1 MTTQSSL
8 TTPFPAIF
16 LGIDLGSV
24 SVKLAALS
32 SDHALFKALADLPA
46 KKGDRR
52 ATAAF
57 RRAPIQ
63 SEYSSLNQQALLL
76 SGYRRIFGDPARA
89 TFDLI
94 REFCAALGEAV
105 KYKDHTIV
113 DNPLSLIPRI
123 RVTGSGAKLIAASLG
138 AAEENEFKA
147 IAIGTSLLYPDVQS
161 IFEMGGQ
168 SSKFIRIERET
179 ANQLAAI
186 VDYET
191 NGDCAAGT
199 GSFLDQQATRMRYQ
213 VEDIGAL
220 VAGVESP
227 ARVAGRCSVFAKS
240 DMIHAQ
246 QKGFTPP
253 QILKGL
259 CDAVARNFKG
269 SITKGKKVVPQVAFV
284 GGVSQNIGVV
294 ESMRELFEFGEMDL
308 MVPGEYA
315 WLGAVGAAA
324 LASLDEGW
332 QKSGEARLAAG
343 GERRAYR
350 QAGRAPVLRLESKAA
365 CLPSSTAADFPT
377 QTMLSMEQVLLL
389 RHQAKP
395 YQWPAGGTPVRSYL
409 GIDIGSVSTNLTVL
423 DDDGNL
429 LKEIYLRTE
438 SRPIEVVNRGLKE
451 IREEL
456 GGRIVIAGVGTTGS
470 GRELIGELIG
480 ADTVNDE
487 ITAHKAGA
495 LHISEKLI
503 GEKVDTI
510 FEIGGQDSKYISI
523 DDGVVVDFAMNEA
536 CAAGTGSFLEE
547 QAEKLGIKIK
557 DEFSR
562 LALSS
567 ERPVRLGERCTVFME
582 QDVTAYLQRGAEKKD
597 LVAGLAYSIALN
609 YLNRVVRGRKIGNV
623 IYFQGGTAYNDAV
636 AAAFSKVLDKR
647 IIVPP
652 HNGVIGAIG
661 MSLLARDKVRATG
674 AKTGFRGYNLEQ
686 VDYSIR
692 EFVCRACSNYCDMQE
707 FKVDGVKTY
716 WGDKCSDKFRKRAKV
731 ERQPIIRDLIE
742 LREQWLLEGYEEP
755 AGGRVTVGIPRA
767 ISYFEHFPLWHGFFH
782 ELGCD
787 VQISEKTNRKIAQDG
802 IDLTIAEP
810 CFPIKISHG
819 HVQDLF
825 DKRVDFIF
833 LPNLLDSESPQEGLE
848 SHWCP
853 WNQTLPFVIQSVPGF
868 EEERKKL
875 LIPSLHFRLGPEQV
889 AKEMEVLAAPLQKSK
904 AEIHR
909 AFQAGRAALNAFSE
923 KLQAEGRRA
932 IEQLKARDEG
942 GIILVGRYYN
952 LYDRS
957 VNLDIPG
964 KLKDLYGVNVI
975 PQDFLP
981 LDEIDIRDVN
991 SNMFWNSGRR
1001 ILAAARLARDY
1012 PKLHLIYITN
1022 FKCGPDS
1029 FIKHFVNAAA
1039 EKPFLAL
1046 QFDGHSNDAGFL
1058 TRCEAYL
1065 HSKGMIQ

>member
-1 MTTQSSL
+1 MTVQSSS
-8 TTPFPAIF
+8 TCREVF

-32 SDHALFKALADLPA
+32 SDRELFAVLADLSTGRSNGGNA
-46 KKGDRR
+46 KAAAQFR
-52 ATAAF
+52 AI
-57 RRAPIQ
+57 PIL
-63 SEYSSLNQQALLL
+63 SAHSTLTEHTLLL
-76 SGYRRIFGDPARA
+76 SSYQRIFGDPARA

-94 REFCAALGEAV
+94 RGFCGDLAEAMGARGLPV
-105 KYKDHTIV
+105 PSDILTL
-113 DNPLSLIPRI
+113 LSAI
-123 RVTGSGAKLIAASLG
+123 RVTGSGGKLIASALN
-138 AAEENEFKA
+138 AVDENEFKA
-147 IAIGTSLLYPDVQS
+147 IATGTSLLYPDVQS

-179 ANQLAAI
+179 ANPLAAI

-199 GSFLDQQATRMRYQ
+199 GSFLDQQATRMRFQ
-213 VEDIGAL
+213 VEEIGAR
-220 VAGVESP
+220 VADVGSA

-246 QKGFTPP
+246 QKGFTPA

-269 SITKGKKVVPQVAFV
+269 SITKGKKVVPRVAFI
-284 GGVSQNIGVV
+284 GGVSQNSGVF
-294 ESMRELFEFGEMDL
+294 ESMKELFQFDGEDFF
-308 MVPGEYA
+308 VPDEYA
-315 WLGAVGAAA
+315 WLGAVGVAA
-324 LASLDEGW
+324 LACLASRGTPEGFKPSVE
-332 QKSGEARLAAG
+332 KSGPGRGIVLEARA
-343 GERRAYR
+343 
-350 QAGRAPVLRLESKAA
+350 
-365 CLPSSTAADFPT
+365 STDFPT
-377 QTMLSMEQVLLL
+377 QRPLTMENVLLL
-389 RHQAKP
+389 RHRAEP
-395 YQWPAGGTPVRSYL
+395 YAWPADSRLIRTYL
-409 GIDIGSVSTNLTVL
+409 GVDIGSVSTNLTVV
-423 DDDGNL
+423 DDEGNL

-438 SRPIEVVNRGLKE
+438 SRPIEVVNRGLRE

-456 GGRIVIAGVGTTGS
+456 GDRIEIAGVGTTGS

-480 ADTVNDE
+480 ADTINDE
-487 ITAHKAGA
+487 ITAHKTGA
-495 LHISEKLI
+495 MHISQQLI
-503 GEKVDTI
+503 DEKVDTI

-547 QAEKLGIKIK
+547 QAEKLGIQIK
-557 DEFSR
+557 DEFAR
-562 LALSS
+562 LELHSKH
-567 ERPVRLGERCTVFME
+567 PIRLGERCTVFME
-582 QDVTAYLQRGAEKKD
+582 QDVTAFLQRGADKSD

-609 YLNRVVRGRKIGNV
+609 YLNRVVRGRKVGEV

-636 AAAFSKVLDKR
+636 AAAFSMILEKR
-647 IIVPP
+647 IVVPP

-661 MSLLARDKVRATG
+661 MSLLARDRVRATG
-674 AKTGFRGYNLEQ
+674 ASTHFRGYDLEK
-686 VDYSIR
+686 VDYTIR

-731 ERQPIIRDLIE
+731 DRQPVIRDLIE
-742 LREQWLLEGYEEP
+742 FREELLLRDYKEP
-755 AGGRVTVGIPRA
+755 AGGRLTVGVPRTVA
-767 ISYFEHFPLWHGFFH
+767 FFEHFPMWNRFFR
-782 ELGCD
+782 ELDID

-802 IDLTIAEP
+802 IDLTVAEP
-810 CFPIKISHG
+810 CFPIKIAHG
-819 HVQDLF
+819 HVQDLL
-825 DKRVDFIF
+825 DKRVDYIF
-833 LPNLLDSESPQEGLE
+833 VPNILDSESTQPDLE

-853 WNQTLPFVIQSVPGF
+853 WNQTLPFVLRSAPGF
-868 EEERKKL
+868 EDARAKL
-875 LIPSLHFRLGPEQV
+875 LLPTLHFRLGTERV
-889 AKEMEVLAAPLQKSK
+889 ARELAVLSEPLERTPRQI
-904 AEIHR
+904 AR
-909 AFQAGRAALNAFSE
+909 AFAAGCQALREFE
-923 KLQAEGRRA
+923 EELQREGRRSLQ
-932 IEQLKARDEG
+932 QLIDKNEG

-952 LYDRS
+952 IYDRS

-964 KLKDLYGVNVI
+964 KLKDLYGVNVL

-981 LDEIDIRDVN
+981 LDEVDIRDVN
-991 SNMFWNSGRR
+991 ENMFWNSGRR
-1001 ILAAARLARDY
+1001 ILAAAKLAREY

-1029 FIKHFVNAAA
+1029 FVKHFVNIAAG
-1039 EKPFLAL
+1039 KPYLAL

>member
-1 MTTQSSL
+1 MTAQSSP
-8 TTPFPAIF
+8 TPSGPDIF
-16 LGIDLGSV
+16 LGIDIGSV

-32 SDHALFKALADLPA
+32 R
-46 KKGDRR
+46 DRR
-52 ATAAF
+52 LFETLTHLSGISERRDASNPEPLSPAPAF
-57 RRAPIQ
+57 HCVPIH
-63 SEYSSLNQQALLL
+63 SEHSSLVHHTLLL
-76 SGYRRIFGDPARA
+76 SAYQRIYGDPARA
-89 TFDLI
+89 TFELI
-94 REFCAALGEAV
+94 QNFCDALGRAMALLGETAPA
-105 KYKDHTIV
+105 D
-113 DNPLSLIPRI
+113 LLELITRI
-123 RVTGSGAKLIAASLG
+123 RTTGSGSKLVSSALNAVN
-138 AAEENEFKA
+138 ENEFKA
-147 IAIGTSLLYPDVQS
+147 IAVGTSLLYPDVQT

-168 SSKFIRIERET
+168 SSKFIRIEREM
-179 ANQLAAI
+179 ANEMAAI

-213 VEDIGAL
+213 VEDIGGL
-220 VAGVESP
+220 VADVESP

-269 SITKGKKVVPQVAFV
+269 SITKSKKVVPQVAFI
-284 GGVSQNIGVV
+284 GGVSQNSGVV
-294 ESMRELFEFGEMDL
+294 ESMKELFDFEEDDFFVPAEF
-308 MVPGEYA
+308 A

-324 LASLDEGW
+324 LACIEERQ
-332 QKSGEARLAAG
+332 QKTQGPE
-343 GERRAYR
+343 
-350 QAGRAPVLRLESKAA
+350 PVDGKPHRVRLESK
-365 CLPSSTAADFPT
+365 STADLPT
-377 QTMLSMEQVLLL
+377 QSPLSMEKVLLL
-389 RHQAKP
+389 RDRAKP
-395 YQWPAGGTPVRSYL
+395 YQWPADGSRVRVYL
-409 GIDIGSVSTNLTVL
+409 GVDVGSVSTNLTL
-423 DDDGNL
+423 IDDEGNL

-438 SRPIEVVNRGLKE
+438 SRPIEVVNNGLRE
-451 IREEL
+451 IREEM
-456 GGRIVIAGVGTTGS
+456 GDRIEIAGVGTTGS

-480 ADTVNDE
+480 ADTINDE
-487 ITAHKAGA
+487 ITAHKTGA
-495 LHISEKLI
+495 MHISETLI

-523 DDGVVVDFAMNEA
+523 DDGIVVDFAMNEA

-557 DEFSR
+557 EEFSR

-567 ERPVRLGERCTVFME
+567 SRPVRLGERCTVFME
-582 QDVTAYLQRGAEKKD
+582 QDVTAFLQRGAEKKD
-597 LVAGLAYSIALN
+597 LVGGLAYSIALN
-609 YLNRVVRGRKIGNV
+609 YLNRVVRGRKVGDV
-623 IYFQGGTAYNDAV
+623 IYFQGGTAYNDSV
-636 AAAFSKVLDKR
+636 AAAFSIILNKR

-652 HNGVIGAIG
+652 HNGVIGAVG
-661 MSLLARDKVRATG
+661 MSLLARDRMRATQ
-674 AKTGFRGYNLEQ
+674 ARTHFRGYDLEE
-686 VDYSIR
+686 VDYTLR

-731 ERQPIIRDLIE
+731 DHQPVIRDLIE
-742 LREQWLLEGYEEP
+742 LREQYLLEGYEEP
-755 AGGRVTVGIPRA
+755 VGGRLTIGIPRA
-767 ISYFEHFPLWHGFFH
+767 ISYFEQFPLWNRFFR

-787 VQISEKTNRKIAQDG
+787 VQVSEKTNRKIAQDG
-802 IDLTIAEP
+802 IDLSVAEP
-810 CFPIKISHG
+810 CYPVRIAHG
-819 HVQDLF
+819 HVQDLL
-825 DKRVDFIF
+825 DKRVDYIF
-833 LPNLLDSESPQEGLE
+833 LPNILDSESTQEDVD

-853 WNQTLPFVIQSVPGF
+853 WNQTLPFVIQSAPGF
-868 EEERKKL
+868 EEERKRL
-875 LIPSLHFRLGPEQV
+875 MLPTIHFGLGADRV
-889 AKEMEVLAAPLQKSK
+889 ARELEVLAEPLKKSK
-904 AEIHR
+904 AEIRR
-909 AFQAGRAALNAFSE
+909 AFHAGRLALQSFITR
-923 KLQAEGRRA
+923 LQEEGQQA
-932 IEQLKARDEG
+932 IRQLKATGEG

-964 KLKDLYGVNVI
+964 KLKDLYGVNVL

-991 SNMFWNSGRR
+991 DNMFWNSGRR
-1001 ILAAARLARDY
+1001 ILAAAKLAREY

-1029 FIKHFVNAAA
+1029 FIKHFVNMAAD
-1039 EKPFLAL
+1039 KPFLAL

>member
-1 MTTQSSL
+1 MKVQSSPSQ
-8 TTPFPAIF
+8 TDPGIF
-16 LGIDLGSV
+16 LGIDIGSV

-32 SDHALFKALADLPA
+32 
-46 KKGDRR
+46 GDRR
-52 ATAAF
+52 LFQTLAHLPTAKAGATGTALPEGPGPAGAF
-57 RRAPIQ
+57 QCVPIH
-63 SEYSSLNQQALLL
+63 SEHSSLIHHALLL
-76 SGYRRIFGDPARA
+76 STYRRIYGDPTRA
-89 TFDLI
+89 AFDLI
-94 REFCAALGEAV
+94 REFCDALGRAMVVMGEVPPA
-105 KYKDHTIV
+105 D
-113 DNPLSLIPRI
+113 PLELITRI
-123 RVTGSGAKLIAASLG
+123 RVTGSGAKLVTSALHAVD
-138 AAEENEFKA
+138 ENEFKA
-147 IAIGTSLLYPDVQS
+147 IAIGTSLLYPDVQT

-168 SSKFIRIERET
+168 SSKFIRIEREM
-179 ANQLAAI
+179 ANELAAI

-213 VEDIGAL
+213 VEDIGGL
-220 VAGVESP
+220 VADVESP

-269 SITKGKKVVPQVAFV
+269 SITKSKKVVPQVAFI
-284 GGVSQNIGVV
+284 GGVSQNSGVV
-294 ESMRELFEFGEMDL
+294 ESMKELFEFEEDDFF
-308 MVPGEYA
+308 VPAEYA

-324 LASLDEGW
+324 LSCMEEKQQKPGIARPDQSEGESR
-332 QKSGEARLAAG
+332 KIRLEAR
-343 GERRAYR
+343 
-350 QAGRAPVLRLESKAA
+350 S
-365 CLPSSTAADFPT
+365 AADLPT
-377 QTMLSMEQVLLL
+377 QAPLSMDDVLLL
-389 RHQAKP
+389 RHRARS
-395 YQWPAGGTPVRSYL
+395 YQWPTDGSRVRAYL
-409 GIDIGSVSTNLTVL
+409 GVDIGSVSTNLTLL
-423 DDDGNL
+423 DDEGNL

-438 SRPIEVVNRGLKE
+438 SRPIEVVNNGLRE
-451 IREEL
+451 IRGEL
-456 GGRIVIAGVGTTGS
+456 GDRVDIAGVGTTGS

-480 ADTVNDE
+480 ADTINDE
-487 ITAHKAGA
+487 ITAHKTGA
-495 LHISEKLI
+495 MHISETLI

-523 DDGVVVDFAMNEA
+523 DDGIVVDFAMNEA

-557 DEFSR
+557 EEFSR

-567 ERPVRLGERCTVFME
+567 TRPVRLGERCTVFME
-582 QDVTAYLQRGAEKKD
+582 QDVTAFLQRGAEKKD

-609 YLNRVVRGRKIGNV
+609 YLNRVVRGRKIGDV
-623 IYFQGGTAYNDAV
+623 IYFQGGTAYNDSV
-636 AAAFSKVLDKR
+636 AAAFSKILNKR
-647 IIVPP
+647 IVVPP
-652 HNGVIGAIG
+652 HNGVIGAVG
-661 MSLLARDKVRATG
+661 MSLLARDRIRATN
-674 AKTGFRGYNLEQ
+674 AKTHFRGYDLEQ
-686 VDYSIR
+686 VDYTLR

-731 ERQPIIRDLIE
+731 EHQPVIRDLID
-742 LREQWLLEGYEEP
+742 LREQYLLEGYEEP
-755 AGGRVTVGIPRA
+755 VGGRITIGMPRA
-767 ISYFEHFPLWHGFFH
+767 ISYFEQFPLWNRFFR

-787 VQISEKTNRKIAQDG
+787 VQVSEKTNRKIAQDG
-802 IDLTIAEP
+802 IDLSVAEP
-810 CFPIKISHG
+810 CYPVRISHG
-819 HVQDLF
+819 HVQDLL
-825 DKRVDFIF
+825 DKKVDFIF
-833 LPNLLDSESPQEGLE
+833 LPNILDSESMQEDVEAHL
-848 SHWCP
+848 CP
-853 WNQTLPFVIQSVPGF
+853 WNQTLPFVIQSAPGF

-875 LIPSLHFRLGPEQV
+875 MIPTIHFGLGPDRV
-889 AKEMEVLAAPLQKSK
+889 ARELEVLAEPLKKSK
-904 AEIHR
+904 SDIRR
-909 AFQAGRAALNAFSE
+909 AFHAGRLALQSFIN
-923 KLQAEGRRA
+923 KLQEEGQQA
-932 IEQLKARDEG
+932 IRQLKTTGEG

-981 LDEIDIRDVN
+981 LDEIDIRDIN
-991 SNMFWNSGRR
+991 DNMFWNSGRR
-1001 ILAAARLARDY
+1001 ILAAAKLARDY

-1029 FIKHFVNAAA
+1029 FIKHFVNMAAN
-1039 EKPFLAL
+1039 KPFLAL

>member
-1 MTTQSSL
+1 MTAQSSS
-8 TTPFPAIF
+8 TSSRPIIF
-16 LGIDLGSV
+16 LGIDIGSV

-32 SDHALFKALADLPA
+32 SDRRLFETLAHLSLTTERGDASKPEALRPALA
-46 KKGDRR
+46 
-52 ATAAF
+52 F
-57 RRAPIQ
+57 QCVPIH
-63 SEYSSLNQQALLL
+63 SEHSSLVHHALLL
-76 SGYRRIFGDPARA
+76 SAYQRIFGDPARA
-89 TFDLI
+89 TFELI
-94 REFCAALGEAV
+94 REFCEALKRAMAMLGETAPA
-105 KYKDHTIV
+105 D
-113 DNPLSLIPRI
+113 PLELITRI
-123 RVTGSGAKLIAASLG
+123 RTTGSGSKLVSSALNAAD
-138 AAEENEFKA
+138 ENEFKA
-147 IAIGTSLLYPDVQS
+147 IAVGTSLLYPEVQT

-168 SSKFIRIERET
+168 SSKFIRIEREM
-179 ANQLAAI
+179 ANEVAAI

-213 VEDIGAL
+213 VEDIGGL
-220 VAGVESP
+220 VADVESP

-246 QKGFTPP
+246 QKGFTPQ

-269 SITKGKKVVPQVAFV
+269 SITKSKKVVPQVAFI
-284 GGVSQNIGVV
+284 GGVSQNSGVV
-294 ESMRELFEFGEMDL
+294 ESMKELFDFGEDDFF
-308 MVPGEYA
+308 VPAEFA

-324 LASLDEGW
+324 LACLEERQ
-332 QKSGEARLAAG
+332 QKNQGPEHIDGKPPRI
-343 GERRAYR
+343 
-350 QAGRAPVLRLESKAA
+350 RLESK
-365 CLPSSTAADFPT
+365 STADLPT
-377 QTMLSMEQVLLL
+377 QSPLSMENVLLL
-389 RHQAKP
+389 RNRAKP
-395 YQWPAGGTPVRSYL
+395 YQWPADGSRVRVYL
-409 GIDIGSVSTNLTVL
+409 GVDIGSVSTNLTLL
-423 DDDGNL
+423 DDEGNL

-438 SRPIEVVNRGLKE
+438 SRPIEVVNNGLKE
-451 IREEL
+451 IREEM
-456 GGRIVIAGVGTTGS
+456 GDRVEIAGVGTTGS

-480 ADTVNDE
+480 ADTINDE
-487 ITAHKAGA
+487 ITAHKTGA
-495 LHISEKLI
+495 MHISETLI

-523 DDGVVVDFAMNEA
+523 DDGIVVDFAMNEA

-557 DEFSR
+557 EEFSR

-567 ERPVRLGERCTVFME
+567 TRPVRLGERCTVFME
-582 QDVTAYLQRGAEKKD
+582 QDVTAFLQRGAEKKD

-609 YLNRVVRGRKIGNV
+609 YLNRVVRGRMIGDV
-623 IYFQGGTAYNDAV
+623 IYFQGGTAYNDSV
-636 AAAFSKVLDKR
+636 AAAFSKILNKR
-647 IIVPP
+647 IVVPP
-652 HNGVIGAIG
+652 HNGVIGAVG
-661 MSLLARDKVRATG
+661 MSLLARDRVRATQ
-674 AKTGFRGYNLEQ
+674 AKTHFRGFDLEQ
-686 VDYSIR
+686 VDYTLR

-731 ERQPIIRDLIE
+731 ERQPVIRDLIE
-742 LREQWLLEGYEEP
+742 LRDQYLLEGYEEP
-755 AGGRVTVGIPRA
+755 VGGRLTIGMPRA
-767 ISYFEHFPLWHGFFH
+767 ISYFEQFPLWNRFFR

-802 IDLTIAEP
+802 IDLSVAEP
-810 CFPIKISHG
+810 CYPVRISHG
-819 HVQDLF
+819 HVQDLL
-825 DKRVDFIF
+825 DKRVDYIF
-833 LPNLLDSESPQEGLE
+833 LPNILDSESKQDDVEAHL
-848 SHWCP
+848 CP
-853 WNQTLPFVIQSVPGF
+853 WNQTLPFVIQSAPGF
-868 EEERKKL
+868 EEERKRL
-875 LIPSLHFRLGPEQV
+875 LIPTIHFGLGPEHV
-889 AKEMEVLAAPLQKSK
+889 ARELEVLAEPLKKSK
-904 AEIHR
+904 PEIRR
-909 AFQAGRAALNAFSE
+909 AFHAGRLALQSFIQ
-923 KLQAEGRRA
+923 KLQEEGQQA
-932 IEQLKARDEG
+932 IRQLKASGEG

-964 KLKDLYGVNVI
+964 KLKDLYGVNVL

-991 SNMFWNSGRR
+991 DNMFWNSGRR
-1001 ILAAARLARDY
+1001 ILAAAKLAREY

-1029 FIKHFVNAAA
+1029 FIKHFVNMAAD
-1039 EKPFLAL
+1039 KPFLAL

>member
-1 MTTQSSL
+1 
-8 TTPFPAIF
+8 

-32 SDHALFKALADLPA
+32 SDRSLFERLAA
-46 KKGDRR
+46 SAQNGQG
-52 ATAAF
+52 TF
-57 RRAPIQ
+57 RLTPIQ
-63 SEYSSLNQQALLL
+63 TQHSSLVHHVLLL
-76 SGYRRIFGDPARA
+76 SSYRRIYGDPAHA
-89 TFDLI
+89 TFELI
-94 REFCAALGEAV
+94 QEFSRALGAV
-105 KYKDHTIV
+105 VFERDSDAPV
-113 DNPLSLIPRI
+113 DGLKLITRV
-123 RVTGSGAKLIAASLG
+123 RVTGSGGKLISAALD
-138 AAEENEFKA
+138 AVDENEFKA

-168 SSKFIRIERET
+168 SSKFIRIEREM
-179 ANQLAAI
+179 ANELAAI

-213 VEDIGAL
+213 VEDIGEL

-269 SITKGKKVVPQVAFV
+269 SITKSKKVAPRVAFI
-284 GGVSQNIGVV
+284 GGVSQNCGVV
-294 ESMRELFEFGEMDL
+294 ESINELFHFDEDDMF
-308 MVPGEYA
+308 VPAEYA

-324 LASLDEGW
+324 LACLEE
-332 QKSGEARLAAG
+332 QHPQMATARPAKSAS
-343 GERRAYR
+343 ERPVFCLETKSTSEFPM
-350 QAGRAPVLRLESKAA
+350 QAP
-365 CLPSSTAADFPT
+365 
-377 QTMLSMEQVLLL
+377 LSMDKVLLL
-389 RHQAKP
+389 RNRTKP
-395 YQWPAGGTPVRSYL
+395 YQWPSGVSRVRTYL
-409 GIDIGSVSTNLTVL
+409 GIDVGSVSTNLTVL

-429 LKEIYLRTE
+429 IKEIYLRTE
-438 SRPIEVVNRGLKE
+438 SRPIEVVNAGLKE
-451 IREEL
+451 INEEI
-456 GGRIVIAGVGTTGS
+456 GDRIEIAGVGTTGS

-480 ADTVNDE
+480 ADTINDE
-487 ITAHKAGA
+487 ITAHKTGA
-495 LHISEKLI
+495 MHISEKLI

-547 QAEKLGIKIK
+547 QAEKLGIQIK
-557 DEFSR
+557 GEFAE

-567 ERPVRLGERCTVFME
+567 HRPVRLGERCTVFME
-582 QDVTAYLQRGAEKKD
+582 QDVTAFVQRGATKKD

-623 IYFQGGTAYNDAV
+623 IYFQGGTAYNDSV
-636 AAAFSKVLDKR
+636 AAAFSKILDKR
-647 IIVPP
+647 IVVPP
-652 HNGVIGAIG
+652 HNGVVGAIG
-661 MSLLARDKVRATG
+661 MSLLARDKIRATN
-674 AKTGFRGYNLEQ
+674 ARTHFRGYDLEK
-686 VDYSIR
+686 VDYTIR

-716 WGDKCSDKFRKRAKV
+716 WGDKCSDKFRRRAKV
-731 ERQPIIRDLIE
+731 ERQPIIPDLIE
-742 LREQWLLEGYEEP
+742 LREQLLLEGYQEP
-755 AGGRVTVGIPRA
+755 VGGRLTIGVPRA
-767 ISYFEHFPLWHGFFH
+767 LAYFEQFPMWNRFFRD
-782 ELGCD
+782 LGCD
-787 VQISEKTNRKIAQDG
+787 VQVSEMTNRKIAQDG
-802 IDLTIAEP
+802 IDLTVAEP

-819 HVQDLF
+819 HVQDLI

-833 LPNLLDSESPQEGLE
+833 LPNILDSETPQEDLE

-853 WNQTLPFVIQSVPGF
+853 WSQTLPFVLQSAPGF
-868 EEERKKL
+868 EEYRKKFL
-875 LIPSLHFRLGPEQV
+875 VPTLHFRLGPDRV
-889 AKEMEVLAAPLQKSK
+889 ARELEALAEPLKKSK
-904 AEIHR
+904 AEINR
-909 AFQAGRAALNAFSE
+909 AFHAGRLAFKAFNE

-932 IEQLKARDEG
+932 VELLRANEEG

-981 LDEIDIRDVN
+981 LDEVDITDVN
-991 SNMFWNSGRR
+991 DNMFWNSGRR
-1001 ILAAARLARDY
+1001 VLAAAKLAGQY
-1012 PKLHLIYITN
+1012 PRLHLIYITN

-1029 FIKHFVNAAA
+1029 FIKHFVNSASQ
-1039 EKPFLAL
+1039 KPYLAL